1 MKRNNIY
8 IMVMALGCLLASCA
22 HEVGITTPDGPKG
35 KQGPSLYEIWLTELK
50 EGKHPNWSATATT
63 LADYFKFIHAR
74 DLKNAPT
81 TNGQNGADGKSAY
94 EEWKAYIKQGVPN
107 PHNPNEEWPKD
118 KDSRAAY
125 YDYLTG
131 ATGETGPVPHIDPQT
146 GNWFVGKTDT
156 KIKAKG
162 EKGAPG
168 NKTAAL
174 TPPTVEVENGYWKI
188 NGTLTNVRA
197 VGENGKDGTDATK
210 PTIKVTDD
218 GFWEINGEKQQIK
231 ATGEDGTVPTG
242 PDGKIA
248 VDVSDKN
255 TWVIDGTDTGITIF
269 GAKGA
274 KGDDGDNGK
283 SAYEM
288 WQEYIKDGNA
298 DNPAEP
304 GQKWPA
310 TKNTE
315 RDFWEYILGFRK
327 YKEKV
332 FKYAIV
338 PVYYNQIKGEMVN
351 PADGS
356 VLYQLYN
363 PQGVATTQ
371 DIQIMAMPGIPR
383 NPNNEPLAV
392 TDREGRFLIPASKL
406 PVNKPLA
413 ERTGAAE
420 LILTNGDDV
429 TTASGVVVPNKVDA
443 RATIQSV
450 ERVVVSQDPFEQYPI
465 RQLVK
470 LKVERNLNDQE
481 SNKNSWEAY
490 PLWIPVPSHPTSPET
505 KQDTAPS
512 FAPYLDP
519 TYAIE
524 PIMNKGVITGYQPV
538 LKIAPLA
545 FVTNEEPAAPL
556 EYTIVLGDELGELP
570 DYGQTLEVPERVEQ
584 ITITRSAC
592 DHDNWKIFVDEKKGY
607 IFGEFDI
614 THTLETYKE
623 TNAPEF
629 ETDGNVWRIK
639 HELRGN
645 YNNIEEDRRLCV
657 YTTDDPKR
665 KNNFDQF
672 ISDKKLSENKDGKIR
687 FAVRFNPPKT
697 KTEATE
703 VHIAFWIRKVTEAN
717 GKKTT
722 TVTTEYAPEI
732 GKLTRNTNGVWEIQ
746 DSPFSEIQKKEYQD
760 GVLTDPNLDLETLS
774 DPQP

>member
-35 KQGPSLYEIWLTELK
+35 KRGPSLYEIWLTELK
-50 EGKHPNWSATATT
+50 EGKHPNWSTTATT

-81 TNGQNGADGKSAY
+81 TNGQKGADGKSAY

-131 ATGETGPVPHIDPQT
+131 ASGETGPMPHVDPKT
-146 GNWFVGKTDT
+146 GRWFVGKTDT
-156 KIKAKG
+156 GITAKG
-162 EKGAPG
+162 EKGRQG
-168 NKTAAL
+168 DNTAAM
-174 TPPTVEVENGYWKI
+174 TPPRVEVENGYWKI

-197 VGENGKDGTDATK
+197 VGEKGQDGTDATK

-242 PDGKIA
+242 ADGKIA
-248 VDVSDKN
+248 VDVSDKK

-274 KGDDGDNGK
+274 KGDDGEHGK

-288 WQEYIKDGNA
+288 WLEYIKDGNA

-327 YKEKV
+327 YKEQV

-338 PVYYNQIKGEMVN
+338 PVYYNQTKGEMVN

-356 VLYQLYN
+356 VLYQLYT

-383 NPNNEPLAV
+383 NPNNEPLAI

-429 TTASGVVVPNKVDA
+429 TTAAGVVVPNKVEA

-450 ERVVVSQDPFEQYPI
+450 ERVVVSQDPFEQHPI

-490 PLWIPVPSHPTSPET
+490 PLWIPVPSHPTNPVLPLET
-505 KQDTAPS
+505 
-512 FAPYLDP
+512 DP
-519 TYAIE
+519 QFDIYRDPIYAIQ
-524 PIMNKGVITGYQPV
+524 PITDRGTVTGYQPV
-538 LKIAPLA
+538 LKICPLA
-545 FVTNEEPAAPL
+545 EIQGEEPAPTL
-556 EYTIVLGDELGELP
+556 EYTIALGDELGELP
-570 DYGQTLEVPERVEQ
+570 DYGTKLEVPEPVDQ
-584 ITITRSAC
+584 IKLSRSFSTS
-592 DHDNWKIFVDEKKGY
+592 DNLKFFVDEKKGY
-607 IFGEFDI
+607 FFGEINISDVI
-614 THTLETYKE
+614 KTYKE
-623 TNAPEF
+623 TNTPDFDNQGGA
-629 ETDGNVWRIK
+629 WHIK
-639 HELRGN
+639 SDN
-645 YNNIEEDRRLCV
+645 YVNYDQMEEDRRVCV
-657 YTTDDPKR
+657 YATDDPKR

-672 ISDKKLSENKDGKIR
+672 ISDKKLTDNGGVTR
-687 FAVRFNPPKT
+687 FAVRIPPT
-697 KTEATE
+697 ANTNEPTE
-703 VHIAFWIRKVTEAN
+703 VHVAFWIRKVTEAN

-722 TVTTEYAPEI
+722 TVTTEYQPQIIVLKRDAVGDWTYDNVTPVE
-732 GKLTRNTNGVWEIQ
+732 
-746 DSPFSEIQKKEYQD
+746 KKEYQEQVLTNPAFNLD
-760 GVLTDPNLDLETLS
+760 DLTDP
-774 DPQP
+774 QP